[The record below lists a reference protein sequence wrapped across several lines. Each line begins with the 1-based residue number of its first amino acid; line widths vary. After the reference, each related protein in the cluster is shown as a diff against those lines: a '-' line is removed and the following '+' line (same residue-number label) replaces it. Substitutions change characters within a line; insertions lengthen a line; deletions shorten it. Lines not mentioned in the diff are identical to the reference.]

1 MTGRAL
7 ALCALSLPAA
17 AAAEGTG
24 VRTNE
29 RLILEYHLDNGNR
42 DETDDHYGTLI
53 ERLTVTGSAENLTA
67 GADVNGEAF
76 YSAEDDR
83 HVNNARL
90 ERMFAEYT
98 LGTVTLTAGDFHKQL
113 GRGIVLSL
121 RKVDELG
128 LDTTL
133 QGGRVLWAP
142 EDHEFEVFAGRTNV
156 SGYDAPT
163 QFYVPEA
170 SDVMAGGSYTF
181 RGLGFMNLGTYA
193 YTERLRVPLSSEA
206 GFDHTSAS
214 GGFVEFPDV
223 LDALA
228 IYVEADWQGRKSGER
243 RTQGKAFYSTLD
255 LNLGGFSALAEGLL
269 IDDVK
274 VQGSAVEGS
283 PIVFE
288 YAQPPTL
295 ERIDQEFEPNT
306 DVRGARLRLAYG
318 FLDGNLSPYV
328 NVMLRQNEPEA
339 DKPLNQLHGYGGVEA
354 TYQEG
359 ASRVNVS
366 GGYRRHTQGGETTKS
381 MKHGEID
388 LVQSLPGPHALHLT
402 ANEEFRTLNS
412 RDYVRGSAILGV
424 ERQRLGGLSVEI
436 GNDTQKPREREFFVA
451 GIITWEATDWLNLRT
466 TGGSQRGGLKCVGG
480 VCRDF
485 PAFTGLKIE
494 ATGRHDLL

>member
-7 ALCALSLPAA
+7 ALFALGLSPAA
-17 AAAEGTG
+17 AAAEGTA

-53 ERLTVTGSAENLTA
+53 ERLTVTGSAENLTT

-76 YSAEDDR
+76 YSTDDDR

-98 LGTVTLTAGDFHKQL
+98 LGDVTLTAGDFHKQL

-142 EDHEFEVFAGRTNV
+142 DDHEFEVFAGRTNV

-163 QFYVPEA
+163 QFFVPEA

-193 YTERLRVPLSSEA
+193 YTQRLRVPLSRRGGLRPHQRLGRFRRVPGRPRRPGHLRRGRLA
-206 GFDHTSAS
+206 G
-214 GGFVEFPDV
+214 P
-223 LDALA
+223 
-228 IYVEADWQGRKSGER
+228 QER
-243 RTQGKAFYSTLD
+243 RPAHPGQSLLQHARPEPGRLQRPRRGPAHRRRQGA
-255 LNLGGFSALAEGLL
+255 GQRRRPAA
-269 IDDVK
+269 
-274 VQGSAVEGS
+274 

-306 DVRGARLRLAYG
+306 DVRGARLRLAYAFPG
-318 FLDGNLSPYV
+318 RRPVTPYV
-328 NVMLRQNEPEA
+328 SA
-339 DKPLNQLHGYGGVEA
+339 DAAAERARGRANRSTSSTA
-354 TYQEG
+354 TA
-359 ASRVNVS
+359 ASRRLYRRTAASRLHLS
-366 GGYRRHTQGGETTKS
+366 GGYRA
-381 MKHGEID
+381 
-388 LVQSLPGPHALHLT
+388 PH
-402 ANEEFRTLNS
+402 
-412 RDYVRGSAILGV
+412 GSAA
-424 ERQRLGGLSVEI
+424 R
-436 GNDTQKPREREFFVA
+436 PR
-451 GIITWEATDWLNLRT
+451 
-466 TGGSQRGGLKCVGG
+466 S
-480 VCRDF
+480 
-485 PAFTGLKIE
+485 P
-494 ATGRHDLL
+494 